1 MYEDIF
7 TSHGHMSEKDML
19 LTLIA
24 EGRQAR
30 AEQAS
35 QFHFLNTKINK
46 IMGQFE
52 DFSAALDKLDTDIS
66 GVAAELAAIGSQT
79 PTGALT
85 ADQAATLLARIGGEQ
100 TKLEALVVPPVVA
113 AS

>member
-1 MYEDIF
+1 MQNIF
-7 TSHGHMSEKDML
+7 QSHAHMSEKEL
-19 LTLIA
+19 LITVIQNQHIIMGQNSL
-24 EGRQAR
+24 E
-30 AEQAS
+30 
-35 QFHFLNTKINK
+35 FHFLKTKIEQ

-100 TKLEALVVPPVVA
+100 TKLEALVVPPPVA

>member
-1 MYEDIF
+1 MLDIIIQEHAGK
-7 TSHGHMSEKDML
+7 SDRDL
-19 LTLIA
+19 LHIVLL
-24 EGRQAR
+24 E
-30 AEQAS
+30 
-35 QFHFLNTKINK
+35 FHYLNKKIDK

-85 ADQAATLLARIGGEQ
+85 ADQAASLLARIAGEQ
-100 TKLEALVVPPVVA
+100 SKLEALAVPAPVPA
-113 AS
+113 A